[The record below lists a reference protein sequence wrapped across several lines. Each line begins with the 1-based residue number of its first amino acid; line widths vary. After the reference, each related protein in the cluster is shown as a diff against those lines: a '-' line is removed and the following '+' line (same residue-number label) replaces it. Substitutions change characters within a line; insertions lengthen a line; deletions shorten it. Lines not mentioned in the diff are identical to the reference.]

1 MINDPHKNLPKYQV
15 IFKGRGESQLF
26 LTVQTM
32 CPTKQ
37 VLPQK
42 YGLLSD
48 SRHMG
53 VDEVFMGEG
62 LLKFW
67 LLKLFKKY
75 EISTVN
81 EDVGG
86 DLGRIFL

>member
-1 MINDPHKNLPKYQV
+1 
-15 IFKGRGESQLF
+15 
-26 LTVQTM
+26 
-32 CPTKQ
+32 
-37 VLPQK
+37 
-42 YGLLSD
+42 
-48 SRHMG
+48 
-53 VDEVFMGEG
+53 MGEG